1 MVHGPVEKANKTVSF
16 KHEKKNHGEN
26 DICKKL
32 SLFIEPAGDL
42 SEW

>member
-1 MVHGPVEKANKTVSF
+1 MVHVPVEKAKKTVSF
-16 KHEKKNHGEN
+16 KHEKKIMES

-32 SLFIEPAGDL
+32 SLFIESAGGL